1 MDVLRLIDAFRGYG
15 LYVSSVVLTRFENQA
30 NAIAY
35 QKKLEGLGLKV
46 YRHYP
51 ISGYPSNI
59 PLILSD
65 EGYGRNEFV
74 VTSRR
79 LVVVTAPG
87 PGSGK
92 MATCLSQLYHENK
105 RGVKAGYA
113 KFETFPVWSM
123 PLKHPVNLAYEAA
136 TVDLKDVNMIDPYHL
151 EAYGK
156 IAVNYNRDVEI
167 FPVLNQMLKE
177 IIGESPY
184 KSPTDMGVNMIG
196 ECIKDD
202 EVVCDASCR
211 EIIRR
216 YYNVACQVR
225 TANAEPE
232 QLTKLEMVME
242 QAHVSL
248 ENRKVAVLAEK
259 VEEETG
265 MPAAAI
271 EMNDGTVIS
280 GKTSELLGA
289 SSAMLLNALK
299 YLAKIPKEVKL
310 ISPLVIE
317 PICDLKLQHLGHKN
331 PRLHVNEVLL
341 ALSICALTDINAKN
355 AVQCLD
361 DLRCCEVHS
370 SVILSGVDVS
380 TLKKLGVNLTSS
392 PKYQTKKLYH
402 A

>member
-1 MDVLRLIDAFRGYG
+1 M
-15 LYVSSVVLTRFENQA
+15 
-30 NAIAY
+30 
-35 QKKLEGLGLKV
+35 
-46 YRHYP
+46 
-51 ISGYPSNI
+51 
-59 PLILSD
+59 
-65 EGYGRNEFV
+65 
-74 VTSRR
+74 
-79 LVVVTAPG
+79 
-87 PGSGK
+87 
-92 MATCLSQLYHENK
+92 
-105 RGVKAGYA
+105 KAGYA